1 MPLLAYKFSLWRAVN
16 EQLPYLALAVGL
28 HYNFSHIVLYC
39 LYFRLFRNMDDK
51 TFTLYDTILQKV
63 RVETQIEIIITKIWY
78 D

>member
-1 MPLLAYKFSLWRAVN
+1 
-16 EQLPYLALAVGL
+16 
-28 HYNFSHIVLYC
+28 
-39 LYFRLFRNMDDK
+39 MDDK